1 VIFLTGCYKGL
12 PQPGHD
18 EFMSDIESL
27 ERRVAAL
34 EQEVEGEK
42 AVTRYILDQT
52 RRNGDDLAAI
62 RSRLDRIEARL
73 DRHDARFDRLEA
85 ELRSLRADLPR
96 MIAETM
102 REVLRE
108 RDR

>member
-1 VIFLTGCYKGL
+1 MV
-12 PQPGHD
+12 
-18 EFMSDIESL
+18 DIEAL

-42 AVTRYILDQT
+42 VVTRYILEQT

-85 ELRSLRADLPR
+85 ELRSLRADLPQ
-96 MIAETM
+96 IVADTM
-102 REVLRE
+102 RQVLRE
-108 RDR
+108 RDDRSRS

>member
-1 VIFLTGCYKGL
+1 MV
-12 PQPGHD
+12 
-18 EFMSDIESL
+18 DIEAL
-27 ERRVAAL
+27 ERPVAAL

-42 AVTRYILDQT
+42 VVSRYILDQT

-85 ELRSLRADLPR
+85 ELRSLRSDLPQ
-96 MIAETM
+96 IVAETM